1 MNTRANQSHA
11 VGCVKSAELAIARD
25 VIEADAVGGE
35 VR

>member
-1 MNTRANQSHA
+1 MNARANQSHA

-25 VIEADAVGGE
+25 VIEADAVRGE